1 MRSWFWGLAEARSI
15 SQRTSCSSL
24 LACPLSVC
32 ARCCAVLQV
41 SGLDEYHLN
50 DLYEQS
56 RHQRPSTLVS
66 PRSPQTASTANAMPS
81 DAQAPSQADNGSAA
95 SSRDTAQPTGALA
108 RLVLSPGSSS
118 NVPAAQVLSPTTL
131 LHQIH
136 HGRHAQ

>member
-1 MRSWFWGLAEARSI
+1 MGRRRETATNERAPHLSLHALSI
-15 SQRTSCSSL
+15 CVRAL
-24 LACPLSVC
+24 LC
-32 ARCCAVLQV
+32 VLQV

-56 RHQRPSTLVS
+56 RHQRASTLVS

-118 NVPAAQVLSPTTL
+118 NVSAAQVLSPTTL

-136 HGRHAQ
+136 HRQ

>member
-1 MRSWFWGLAEARSI
+1 
-15 SQRTSCSSL
+15 
-24 LACPLSVC
+24 
-32 ARCCAVLQV
+32 
-41 SGLDEYHLN
+41 
-50 DLYEQS
+50 
-56 RHQRPSTLVS
+56 
-66 PRSPQTASTANAMPS
+66 MPS